1 MNLELLI
8 FDYFLKGQLNQNI
21 SINTMLVEIL
31 PGFKKFELKK
41 ALTNLIKS
49 NIVVKLD
56 NDEYMLSPD
65 WYNLCNILIRPI
77 WNISDSQYYTTDKMY
92 YNTTYK
98 TTPIDQPVFTN
109 KTSTVENPH
118 DIEFL

>member
-41 ALTNLIKS
+41 ALANLIKS

-65 WYNLCNILIRPI
+65 WYNLYNILIRPI